1 MKSMSARITAVV
13 LGSVI
18 VMLVAVFYAEYR
30 AGAREWRQYQKRGI
44 ELTIEKLKREGASTD
59 DENLRKKIE
68 ARIVNLQAK
77 PLEPIE
83 IKPFNGKYPTEYC
96 LSCHFGI
103 EDVSESHPN
112 EVFGCVICHGGNGA
126 DLSVKGAHRGLRG
139 GRNPSQLSVA
149 AQSCGGPKT
158 EAGKCHS
165 DRDHPLLNRV
175 DTVPR
180 SLMATNAGIIGIL
193 RFQWGLDQIG
203 QATHAIKK
211 VSDGKTT
218 LEEIPPE
225 LLPNGDY
232 SLVDSHFR
240 KFCAACHLWG
250 ARAEEKMGRLE
261 GCAACHTPYS
271 EDGRY
276 EGCDPTIRRY
286 EPGHARTHTITSKTP
301 DDRCRS
307 CHNRSARVGLN
318 YHGQMES
325 EQYGTPFVKGNMN
338 DVTLSDDRFVT
349 KLLPDIHHEKTMG
362 CIDCHTGQDTMGDG
376 QIHGRMKDQ
385 IEIRCEDCHGT
396 YDKAPTTVR
405 FSQYHPLMAS
415 LVRSSPKLDVRDGDE
430 ILVSSKGNPMPHVKK
445 TERGIILTGKLTGK
459 EHKVNVI
466 TGKKNGHQIKG
477 HERLECDSCH
487 SAWSPQCYGCHQ
499 LLDFSQKGVDHLTGK
514 MTPGLWAEGRTYFR
528 FERNI
533 YGINSNGRVGILVPG
548 CQVWN
553 SVTAPDGKVI
563 GPYDSAIMK
572 LRNGKSSIA
581 MGPTHPH
588 TTRKEVPR
596 CVDCHLDP
604 KALGLG
610 DGRIKYDRISKT
622 IEIQPVYDSAAS
634 GLGIDYP
641 LDAVVDSQ
649 GVALQGT
656 SHKLSRGFNKEELQR
671 IIAIGPC
678 LACHDRYDDPVWSL
692 PGPYELKAPCLQ
704 ARRKGLKAYRRQASG
719 SKFQGP

>member
-1 MKSMSARITAVV
+1 MTLMSGRIIAVI
-13 LGSVI
+13 LLSI
-18 VMLVAVFYAEYR
+18 ILTLVAVFYAQYR
-30 AGAREWRQYQKRGI
+30 VENHEWRQYQRKGI
-44 ELTIEKLKREGASTD
+44 ELTIEKLRRESVATNDHELKKRLDAQVVS
-59 DENLRKKIE
+59 
-68 ARIVNLQAK
+68 LQSR

-83 IKPFNGKYPTEYC
+83 IRPFNGKYPSEYC

-103 EDVSESHPN
+103 EDVSVSHPN
-112 EVFGCVICHGGNGA
+112 EVFGCVICHGGNGS

-139 GRNPSQLSVA
+139 GRNPSQLGVA

-165 DRDHPLLNRV
+165 DREHPLLNRV

-193 RFQWGLDQIG
+193 RFQWGLDEIG
-203 QATHAIKK
+203 QTKYAIKT
-211 VSDGKTT
+211 VSDGRIT
-218 LEEIPPE
+218 LNEVPPE
-225 LLPNGDY
+225 LLPDGDY

-240 KFCAACHLWG
+240 KFCAACHLWSP
-250 ARAEEKMGRLE
+250 RPEEKMGRLE
-261 GCAACHTPYS
+261 GCSACHAPYS

-276 EGCDPTIRRY
+276 EGCDPTIKRY
-286 EPGHARTHTITSKTP
+286 EPGHARTHSITNKIP

-325 EQYGTPFVKGNMN
+325 EQYGTPFVKGYMN
-338 DVTLSDDRFVT
+338 DQTLSDERFVT
-349 KLLPDIHHEKTMG
+349 KLLPDIHHEKKMA

-376 QIHGRMKDQ
+376 HVHGRMKDQ
-385 IEIRCEDCHGT
+385 IEIRCEDCHGS
-396 YDKAPTTVR
+396 YEKPPSTVT

-415 LVRSSPKLDVRDGDE
+415 LVRNSPKLNVRDGDE
-430 ILVSSKGNPMPHVKK
+430 ILVSSKGNPMPHLKK
-445 TERGIILTGKLTGK
+445 TGQGIILTGKLTGK
-459 EHKVNVI
+459 EHKVSVI

-477 HERLECDSCH
+477 HERLDCDSCH

-533 YGINSNGRVGILVPG
+533 LGINSSGRVGILVPG

-553 SVTAPDGKVI
+553 SVTGPDGKVI
-563 GPYDSAIMK
+563 GPYDSAIMQLK
-572 LRNGKSSIA
+572 NKKTSVA

-610 DGRIKYDRISKT
+610 DGRIKYDRANKT
-622 IEIQPVYDSAAS
+622 IEVQPIYDSAAS
-634 GLGIDYP
+634 GLGIKYS
-641 LDAVVDSQ
+641 LDAVVDNE
-649 GVALQGT
+649 GAVLQGT
-656 SHKLSRGFNKEELQR
+656 SHQLSRGFNKEELQR

-678 LACHDRYDDPVWSL
+678 LVCHDRYDDPVWSR
-692 PGPYELKAPCLQ
+692 PGPYELKAQCVRAMNPGLNAQ
-704 ARRKGLKAYRRQASG
+704 AR
-719 SKFQGP
+719 